1 MSNKLEPAK
10 KQTNKRF
17 EIHSK
22 GFLPF
27 NGHLFVTRYRDEGG
41 DDGGDDEG
49 DDGGD
54 DEGDKGDE

>member
-41 DDGGDDEG
+41 DDEGDDE
-49 DDGGD
+49 
-54 DEGDKGDE
+54 